1 MSYDKDRDEQDWGRT
16 FLDFA
21 PLLEMS
27 AHNLFCLHS
36 CSRLLDSSDIQRTVL
51 ALEAAHTTHVV
62 SVVREL
68 VPCEAVF

>member
-1 MSYDKDRDEQDWGRT
+1 MNRTERT

-27 AHNLFCLHS
+27 PHNLFCLHP
-36 CSRLLDSSDIQRTVL
+36 CSRLLDSSDIESTVL
-51 ALEAAHTTHVV
+51 ALEAAYTTHVV

-68 VPCEAVF
+68 VPRETVF